1 MPSRGGGFYLT
12 GAPGV
17 GKSTVFMRIVEEL
30 RKIGCSVGGIHAP
43 EVRVGGVRVGF
54 MIVDLHTGARGWL
67 ARVGDFKGPRVGKYV
82 VIIDDVL
89 NVGVP
94 ALERALTGMDIIAV
108 DEIGPMELAVPM
120 LRSSIIKC
128 IESGKLY
135 LAVVH
140 RGLRDRDPEV
150 YRLLSTRGSIVEVTV
165 ENRSVLLASA
175 VDVARRI
182 SHEAGCGRRG

>member
-1 MPSRGGGFYLT
+1 MRGQGFYLT

-17 GKSTVFMRIVEEL
+17 GKSTVFMRIIDEL
-30 RKIGCSVGGIHAP
+30 RRIGCSIGGIYAP
-43 EVRVGGVRVGF
+43 EVRVRGVRIGF
-54 MIVDLHTGARGWL
+54 MIVDLDSGAQGWL
-67 ARVGDFKGPRVGKYV
+67 ARVGDFRGPRVGKYV
-82 VIIDDVL
+82 VMVDDVL
-89 NVGVP
+89 KIGVP
-94 ALERALTGMDIIAV
+94 ALERALASRDVIAI

-150 YRLLSTRGSIVEVTV
+150 YRLISTRGSIVEVTL
-165 ENRSVLLASA
+165 ENRGRLLASA

-182 SHEAGCGRRG
+182 SHEASCGR